1 MPVRSARARQWL
13 RSLLAATCVASL
25 STAASASAPTPAAD
39 LSAVNGRLGSMALPW
54 VANAGQWDE
63 KAAFRA
69 QSFAGS
75 VWVTRDGQLVHQFN
89 GPTAAASDAR
99 TNGSRKGV
107 EAARSSGWVLTE
119 RFLGG
124 QVKKVAG
131 VAPQST
137 RVNFF
142 QAGAADS
149 SRNLA
154 SYGSLDLGEVFP
166 GVAVALKATNANV
179 EKLYTV
185 APGRDP
191 RVIRMQVDGAKSLA
205 VHADGSLQALTDH
218 GPIAFTAPIAFQE
231 DERGDRIDIKVS
243 YSLDAAQ
250 NQYGFSLGSYDT
262 SRPLVIDP
270 LLRSTYLGGSD
281 TDRVSA
287 VAVNPSSGL
296 IYVAGRSRSSNFPG
310 TSGGAQS
317 TQSSTTGAFIARFSA
332 DLTSLQVASYFS
344 GAAGSDTSASAI
356 AINPN
361 TGGVYITGGTRS
373 TSLPG
378 MNAQSAQSAYGGDTG
393 DIGVLFPDAFVAQF
407 NAALDTIVQATYHG
421 GAGDEEA
428 FAIAYHPTTQ
438 EIYVGGK
445 TTGGLPSVAGGAQAT
460 SGVGRPDCF
469 VTRFNAALT
478 IRLQSTYIS
487 GTSGTSCQVNA
498 LAVHPING
506 NVYAVGTTSHPN
518 LPGASA
524 GWMPTISSSTQPFL
538 TRLNAALTSIPATT
552 YEAAGSG
559 PTRGLSIAISPVSGA
574 VYMGGYGGV
583 NPSGSSA
590 QTTGSGFISSFSETL
605 ASRLNATQV
614 GPPTCCTTV
623 LSMTYNAFT
632 NDIFATGS
640 TNGNPWLL
648 AGSGIQ
654 PSFAGGE
661 TDGFVAK
668 FSAGLTANEGNTY
681 LGTSGSDEG
690 LGIAFNPLNGN
701 VVVVGEARGSSLPGA
716 FAGPQP
722 TISSDS
728 WDGFVSLFTSDLS
741 NAGVSPT
748 PFAIKPRLNVIV
760 NTVHQEAPIQIT
772 GLTAVAPV
780 SASGASGQV
789 CVSTTASCGCN
800 GGAQGTW
807 TNSTSMTNNQY
818 LCARTTAASAGSTF
832 AETSINV
839 GSYTAKFMTYTGQL
853 FACTMD
859 IDGDGVYR
867 ATTDGAILLRA
878 LLGMT
883 GSAVTNGLVGHNPPR
898 NTWAEIRDHLNNN
911 CGMNLAQ

>member
-1 MPVRSARARQWL
+1 MNSHW
-13 RSLLAATCVASL
+13 
-25 STAASASAPTPAAD
+25 TPARRALRTLFAISAL
-39 LSAVNGRLGSMALPW
+39 LSGVAFANTTTPTAKDVQSRLGSMSLPW
-54 VANAGQWDE
+54 VENGGQWDD

-89 GPTAAASDAR
+89 GPTTAASDTRAG
-99 TNGSRKGV
+99 GSRKGI

-119 RFLGG
+119 RFVGG
-124 QVKKVAG
+124 QVKKIAG
-131 VAPQST
+131 VAPQSA

-142 QAGAADS
+142 QAGVPDS
-149 SRNLA
+149 ARNLA

-205 VHADGSLQALTDH
+205 VHADGSLQAMTDH

-231 DERGDRIDIKVS
+231 DERGNRVDVKVS

-250 NQYGFSLGSYDT
+250 NQYGFSLGHYDA

-270 LLRSTYLGGSD
+270 LLRSTYLGGSNQD
-281 TDRVSA
+281 IAYA
-287 VAVNPSSGL
+287 VAINPSSGL
-296 IYVAGRSRSSNFPG
+296 IYVVGRTASSVFPA
-310 TSGGAQS
+310 TSGGAQP
-317 TQSSTTGAFIARFSA
+317 TEDAISSAFIARFSA
-332 DLTSLQVASYFS
+332 DLSTLQVASYFS
-344 GAAGSDTSASAI
+344 AAQGRTEARAI

-361 TGGVYITGGTRS
+361 TGAVYITGGTDRS
-373 TSLPG
+373 GLPG
-378 MNAQSAQSAYGGDTG
+378 VNALSAQSAYGGDTG
-393 DIGVLFPDAFVAQF
+393 NPSVLFTDAFVAQF

-421 GAGDEEA
+421 GAGDETA

-438 EIYVGGK
+438 EIYIGGK

-469 VTRFNAALT
+469 VTRFNSALT
-478 IRLQSTYIS
+478 ARLQSTYIS
-487 GTSGTSCQVNA
+487 GTSGTGCEVSA

-506 NVYAVGTTSHPN
+506 NVYAVGWTGQPN

-552 YEAAGSG
+552 YEAASSG
-559 PTRGLSIAISPVSGA
+559 PTRGTSIAISPVSGA

-583 NPSGSSA
+583 STSGSSA
-590 QTTGSGFISSFSETL
+590 QTTGTGFISSFGETL
-605 ASRLNATQV
+605 ASRLNSTQV
-614 GPPTCCTTV
+614 GPPTCCTEV
-623 LSMTYNAFT
+623 LALTYNAST
-632 NDIFATGS
+632 NDIFASGW
-640 TNGNPWLL
+640 TNGSPWLL

-654 PSFAGGE
+654 PSYAGGDR
-661 TDGFVAK
+661 DGFVSK
-668 FSAGLTANEGNTY
+668 ISAGLTAIEGNTY
-681 LGTSGSDEG
+681 LGTSGADEAS
-690 LGIAFNPLNGN
+690 GIAFNPLNGN
-701 VVVVGEARGSSLPGA
+701 VVVVGFARGSSLPGA

-722 TISSDS
+722 APGDD
-728 WDGFVSLFTSDLS
+728 WDGFVSLFTSDLT

-789 CVSTTASCGCN
+789 CVSTTASCACN

-807 TNSTSMTNNQY
+807 TTSTSVSNNQY

-839 GSYTAKFMTYTGQL
+839 GSYNAKFMTYTGQL

-867 ATTDGAILLRA
+867 ATTDGAMLLRA

-883 GSAVTNGLVGHNPPR
+883 GTAVTNGLVGHNPPR
-898 NTWAEIRDHLNNN
+898 NTWAEIREHLNNH
-911 CGMNLAQ
+911 CGMNLAP